1 MADTQLKKAVIIAV
15 KLCPFCG
22 SKAYRRLMTHGAAR
36 VDCSDSRGKGCGIS
50 GPRRDSKIE
59 AIKAWNR
66 RPEETA

>member
-1 MADTQLKKAVIIAV
+1 MPTTDTQLKKAVIIAV

-22 SKAYRRLMTHGAAR
+22 SKAWTYSKTQ

-66 RPEETA
+66 RPEGFA

>member
-1 MADTQLKKAVIIAV
+1 MTQLKKGVIITV

-22 SKAYRRLMTHGAAR
+22 SKAWTFSNEQ
-36 VDCSDSRGKGCGIS
+36 VDCSDSRGKGCRIS

-66 RPEETA
+66 RPEGFA